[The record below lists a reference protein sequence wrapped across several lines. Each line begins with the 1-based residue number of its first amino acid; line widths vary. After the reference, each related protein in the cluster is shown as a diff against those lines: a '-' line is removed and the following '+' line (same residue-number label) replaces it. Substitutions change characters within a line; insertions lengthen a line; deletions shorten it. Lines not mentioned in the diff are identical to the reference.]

1 MDVRPWPSAELP
13 SSPGP
18 CPYSGIS
25 RMPRLR
31 DGVIPTDRFL
41 PLNIWGLIA
50 TLEDILTVTPVS
62 VQEN

>member
-25 RMPRLR
+25 RMPWLE
-31 DGVIPTDRFL
+31 DGVIQTDRFL
-41 PLNIWGLIA
+41 PLNTWGLIA
-50 TLEDILTVTPVS
+50 TL
-62 VQEN
+62 